1 MLGSSFTL
9 AVDVGDVRA
18 CSYSSSAGSSFTLI
32 TGGDG
37 DSTGRVSACFLDWI
51 RKGENWNFLKSLL
64 NSTFYNYIMTNDF
77 HDNNNLKPNIKESII
92 LAMQAFIVYLNEL
105 IMLDDNVH

>member
-1 MLGSSFTL
+1 MNLKNKTKNKRFNSSYPTFAVLGSSFTL

-37 DSTGRVSACFLDWI
+37 DSTGRVSACLLDWI
-51 RKGENWNFLKSLL
+51 RKGENSL
-64 NSTFYNYIMTNDF
+64 
-77 HDNNNLKPNIKESII
+77 
-92 LAMQAFIVYLNEL
+92 
-105 IMLDDNVH
+105 